1 MRLNC
6 LLVLMT
12 MLVLGFGGSAASHA
26 APSLDKVDTDQLR
39 KVVLPKPNESK
50 WLAIPWETSI
60 WKARQR
66 AAKEGKPILLWEMDG
81 HPMGC
86 T

>member
-1 MRLNC
+1 MRAST
-6 LLVLMT
+6 LLFIV
-12 MLVLGFGGSAASHA
+12 MLIAAVCHVSHA
-26 APSLDKVDTDQLR
+26 GPTFEGVNRNQLR
-39 KVVLPKPNESK
+39 KTILPKPDENK
-50 WLAIPWETSI
+50 WLSIPWEVSI

>member
-1 MRLNC
+1 MRFIQTLAVTC
-6 LLVLMT
+6 V
-12 MLVLGFGGSAASHA
+12 MLCVYAASA
-26 APSLDKVDTDQLR
+26 DTPTLENVDRDQLR
-39 KVVLPKPNESK
+39 KTILPKPSESK
-50 WLAIPWETSI
+50 WLTIPWEVSI

-66 AAKEGKPILLWEMDG
+66 AAAEGKPILLWEMDG

>member
-1 MRLNC
+1 MRMNC
-6 LLVLMT
+6 LLVLIT
-12 MLVLGFGGSAASHA
+12 MLVHGLFSSAATLA
-26 APSLDKVDTDQLR
+26 APSLDKVNTDQLR
-39 KVVLPKPNESK
+39 KVVLPKPSELK

-66 AAKEGKPILLWEMDG
+66 GAKEGKPILLWEMDG